1 MRNFFGVDFF
11 VFSEL
16 GKFHFPKYKDFFWE
30 NIRNL
35 FKVDFFCFSSLGW
48 KVAQI
53 SLSATDKIISN
64 TI

>member
-16 GKFHFPKYKDFFWE
+16 GKFHFPKYKNFLRE

-35 FKVDFFCFSSLGW
+35 FKVDFFFVFQAWAG
-48 KVAQI
+48 K
-53 SLSATDKIISN
+53 
-64 TI
+64 